1 MPPRRHKTRLSV
13 SNCAIKR
20 PRLGSQAALSAISFR
35 RVAPFA
41 STRFATFA
49 QAMSNTIR
57 TAPNAR

>member
-1 MPPRRHKTRLSV
+1 M

-20 PRLGSQAALSAISFR
+20 PRPAPKAALIAISFR
-35 RVAPFA
+35 RVAPLA
-41 STRFATFA
+41 SARFATFA